1 MEPNIA
7 DREYR
12 KNMLKGAG
20 TEVVFPAPRPPRKEE
35 AAPKIHEEW
44 SFVYL
49 GTVGALAGFLGS
61 LTSLAANLLGA
72 WALGIERL
80 MLLRVYATIF
90 EGSDALQLENTSFV
104 AEVLLIHMIVGAMFG
119 VVFVT
124 LASRFLQSRQLVHYA
139 AAGGGF
145 GLLLWIGNFYLIL
158 SWLQPLISGDAYI
171 VENIPWWVAAL
182 THSCYGLTLAVVAFP
197 FRSDVETHTQMLAR
211 LAQHR

>member
-12 KNMLKGAG
+12 KP
-20 TEVVFPAPRPPRKEE
+20 EVVLPGPRPPRKEE
-35 AAPKIHEEW
+35 VPPKIREEW
-44 SFVYL
+44 SLVYL

-61 LTSLAANLLGA
+61 VTSLVANVLGA

-80 MLLRVYATIF
+80 MLLRVYATIL
-90 EGSDALQLENTSFV
+90 EGPEALRLENTAFV
-104 AEVLLIHMIVGAMFG
+104 AEVLLIHIIVGAMFG
-119 VVFVT
+119 IVFVALT
-124 LASRFLQSRQLVHYA
+124 YHLPQIRQLGHYA
-139 AAGGGF
+139 AAGLGF

-182 THSCYGLTLAVVAFP
+182 THICYGLTLAAVAFP
-197 FRSDVETHTQMLAR
+197 FQSDVEAHTEASP
-211 LAQHR
+211 ASTAPTNSATV

>member
-12 KNMLKGAG
+12 KP
-20 TEVVFPAPRPPRKEE
+20 EVVFSDARHPRKEKV
-35 AAPKIHEEW
+35 APKIHEEW
-44 SFVYL
+44 SLVYL

-61 LTSLAANLLGA
+61 VTSLVANVLGA

-90 EGSDALQLENTSFV
+90 EGPDALRVENTSFV
-104 AEVLLIHMIVGAMFG
+104 AEVLLIHIVVGAMFG
-119 VVFVT
+119 IVFVALT
-124 LASRFLQSRQLVHYA
+124 SQLPQIRRLVHHA
-139 AAGGGF
+139 AAGLGF

-158 SWLQPLISGDAYI
+158 SWLQPLISGDSYI

-182 THSCYGLTLAVVAFP
+182 THICYGLTLAAVDFP
-197 FRSDVETHTQMLAR
+197 FRSDVEAHTEAGPTGPKPTNS
-211 LAQHR
+211 ATV

>member
-7 DREYR
+7 DRKYR
-12 KNMLKGAG
+12 KL
-20 TEVVFPAPRPPRKEE
+20 EVVLPGPRPPRKEE
-35 AAPKIHEEW
+35 VPPKIREEW
-44 SFVYL
+44 SLVYR

-61 LTSLAANLLGA
+61 VTSLVANVLGA

-90 EGSDALQLENTSFV
+90 EGSDALELENTSFV
-104 AEVLLIHMIVGAMFG
+104 AVVLLTHIIVGAIFG
-119 VVFVT
+119 IVFVALT
-124 LASRFLQSRQLVHYA
+124 SQLPQIRQLVHYA
-139 AAGGGF
+139 AAGLAF

-182 THSCYGLTLAVVAFP
+182 THICYGLTLAVVAFP
-197 FRSDVETHTQMLAR
+197 FQSDVETHSEKLAR
-211 LAQHR
+211 LAQRQ

>member
-12 KNMLKGAG
+12 KRMLTGAG
-20 TEVVFPAPRPPRKEE
+20 TEVVIPGPRPPGKEE

-44 SFVYL
+44 SLVYL

-61 LTSLAANLLGA
+61 VTSLVANVLGA

-104 AEVLLIHMIVGAMFG
+104 AVVLLIHIIVGAMFG

-124 LASRFLQSRQLVHYA
+124 LTSHLPQSRQLAHYA
-139 AAGGGF
+139 AAGLGF
-145 GLLLWIGNFYLIL
+145 GLLLWIGNFYLVL

-182 THSCYGLTLAVVAFP
+182 THSCYGLTLAAVAFP
-197 FRSDVETHTQMLAR
+197 FLSDVEAHTEKLAR